1 MCSHKSITIL
11 TLLLYIQFNV
21 TDAWMPTAYTI
32 LTAMYQRNNKVK
44 LRVTKFVKLD
54 SSKCNN
60 ATVSSLSSECSTTST
75 FENYKL
81 YFLFEQHHFPYYSL
95 KLYKQI

>member
-21 TDAWMPTAYTI
+21 KDALMPTAYTI
-32 LTAMYQRNNKVK
+32 LTAMYQRNNKAQ

-60 ATVSSLSSECSTTST
+60 ATVSSLSVECSKAST

-81 YFLFEQHHFPYYSL
+81 FFFLNNIISIIKFY
-95 KLYKQI
+95 